1 MDYWNETMKDDVYLV
16 VEDGWTA
23 KVRRII
29 EKNSKGKEIDK
40 GWICDLIP
48 KELVVNKYL
57 TREQLAVQ
65 VKQTELEL
73 LQIEITELEEEH
85 TGEEGLLA
93 EATNDNNKITKAT
106 ATKRLKEIKNDK
118 TEKEAVALLEKVLT
132 LFEKEAKAKRELKA
146 LEEQLDQLT
155 LQQFGQLTADE
166 VKTLVVD
173 DKWLTTIKA
182 SIQTEI
188 DAISQRLTG
197 RVKELAERYA
207 NTLVALNQSTQAQ
220 EEKVLQ
226 HLQKMGLEWK

>member
-1 MDYWNETMKDDVYLV
+1 MAD
-16 VEDGWTA
+16 
-23 KVRRII
+23 
-29 EKNSKGKEIDK
+29 
-40 GWICDLIP
+40 
-48 KELVVNKYL
+48 
-57 TREQLAVQ
+57 
-65 VKQTELEL
+65 
-73 LQIEITELEEEH
+73 
-85 TGEEGLLA
+85 
-93 EATNDNNKITKAT
+93 ATNDNNKITKTT

-118 TEKEAVALLEKVLT
+118 TEKEAVALLEKVLA
-132 LFEKEAKAKRELKA
+132 LFEKEAKAKRELKT

-182 SIQTEI
+182 NIQTEI

-207 NTLVALNQSTQAQ
+207 TTLVALNQSTQTQ

-226 HLQKMGLEWK
+226 HLQKMGLVWS

>member
-1 MDYWNETMKDDVYLV
+1 M
-16 VEDGWTA
+16 
-23 KVRRII
+23 
-29 EKNSKGKEIDK
+29 
-40 GWICDLIP
+40 IP

-73 LQIEITELEEEH
+73 LQIEFTELEEEH

-93 EATNDNNKITKAT
+93 DATNDNNKITKTT

-118 TEKEAVALLEKVLT
+118 TEKEAVALLEKVVA
-132 LFEKEAKAKRELKA
+132 LFEKEAKAKRELKN

-166 VKTLVVD
+166 VKKLVVD

-182 SIQTEI
+182 NIQTEI

-197 RVKELAERYA
+197 RVKELAERYTT
-207 NTLVALNQSTQAQ
+207 TLVALNQSTQTQ

-226 HLQKMGLEWK
+226 HLQKMGLVWK

>member
-1 MDYWNETMKDDVYLV
+1 MKLVNVHKPCLVLLLIVIGFQSAQAQVWSLQQCIDTAQVYNKKLQ
-16 VEDGWTA
+16 
-23 KVRRII
+23 
-29 EKNSKGKEIDK
+29 
-40 GWICDLIP
+40 
-48 KELVVNKYL
+48 VN
-57 TREQLAVQ
+57 RNDIAIGEQ
-65 VKQTELEL
+65 
-73 LQIEITELEEEH
+73 
-85 TGEEGLLA
+85 
-93 EATNDNNKITKAT
+93 
-106 ATKRLKEIKNDK
+106 R
-118 TEKEAVALLEKVLT
+118 
-132 LFEKEAKAKRELKA
+132 EKEAKAKRELKT

-207 NTLVALNQSTQAQ
+207 TTLVALNQSTQTQ

-226 HLQKMGLEWK
+226 HLQKMGLVWKS